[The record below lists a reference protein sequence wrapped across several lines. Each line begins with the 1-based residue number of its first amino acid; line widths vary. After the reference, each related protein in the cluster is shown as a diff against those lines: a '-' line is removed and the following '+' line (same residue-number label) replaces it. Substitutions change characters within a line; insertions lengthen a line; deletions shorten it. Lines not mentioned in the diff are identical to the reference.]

1 MMVYTCQTPPKP
13 FSYAYRWQLPMESR
27 GGNQIITLHAPTAN
41 LHVTTKNCKKYHMHW
56 CLPWRCY
63 YHPKHYTT
71 VASCLLQCMKEDL
84 CVLCGPQHRRYIYE
98 TTINQ
103 RRVHLDM
110 MLSIYIYCEGGQIID
125 ILYTNCSKHN
135 KWRRK
140 RLPMLYTATNWVWSK
155 GIRYILKVGGERKEV
170 GYASSHL

>member
-1 MMVYTCQTPPKP
+1 MSPPKIAKNITYTDAFP
-13 FSYAYRWQLPMESR
+13 DDVTNTPNTILLLHHVYCNVWRKTYVYYVVHDVGGIYMKQQSTR
-27 GGNQIITLHAPTAN
+27 GGYILT
-41 LHVTTKNCKKYHMHW
+41 W
-56 CLPWRCY
+56 CYP
-63 YHPKHYTT
+63 
-71 VASCLLQCMKEDL
+71 
-84 CVLCGPQHRRYIYE
+84 
-98 TTINQ
+98 
-103 RRVHLDM
+103 
-110 MLSIYIYCEGGQIID
+110 YIYCEGGQIID